1 MNTHSSLRQLAKIL
15 AAMALPL
22 LASAASVAQ
31 TPAPPAPPAPIP
43 APSLPPNVEVDLI
56 TNPGSAMFGA
66 QWKTMEAKIV
76 EVAPIPEHLPG
87 YNTAYDI
94 APHAGDAA
102 FDDSKWPV
110 IQATDLPAR
119 RGGGHVSFIWFRSNL
134 TIPAKIGD
142 FDTTGAKA
150 VLTVAVDDY
159 AEIWVNGQMPRAV
172 GVPSPATIQGFNMPN
187 RVVLSNSVRPG
198 DKFQI
203 AVFGVNGPISVAPA
217 NTVWFREARIQFYK

>member
-1 MNTHSSLRQLAKIL
+1 MTRLRSQIGFSAV
-15 AAMALPL
+15 AAMILPL
-22 LASAASVAQ
+22 VLTGASVAQ
-31 TPAPPAPPAPIP
+31 TPAPAPAPPPVV
-43 APSLPPNVEVDLI
+43 APSLPPNVEVDLM
-56 TNPGSAMFGA
+56 TDPGSAMFGA
-66 QWKTMEAKIV
+66 QWKTMEAKVV

-87 YNTAYDI
+87 YNSAYDI
-94 APHAGDAA
+94 APHAGEDG

-110 IQATDLPAR
+110 IAAKDLSAR

-134 TIPAKIGD
+134 TIPARIGD

-159 AEIWVNGQMPRAV
+159 AEVWVNGQMPRAV
-172 GVPSPATIQGFNMPN
+172 GVPSPSTIQGFNMPN

-217 NTVWFREARIQFYK
+217 NTVWFREARLQFYK

>member
-1 MNTHSSLRQLAKIL
+1 MSTHSVLKEFGKIV

-22 LASAASVAQ
+22 LVSAASMAQ
-31 TPAPPAPPAPIP
+31 TPAPPPPPAPIP
-43 APSLPPNVEVDLI
+43 APTLAPNLEVDLM

-66 QWKTMEAKIV
+66 QWRTMEAKIV

-87 YNTAYDI
+87 YNSAYDI
-94 APHAGDAA
+94 APHAGEAG

-110 IQATDLPAR
+110 IQATELAAR

-150 VLTVAVDDY
+150 VLNVGVDDY
-159 AEIWVNGQMPRAV
+159 AEVWVNGQMPRAA
-172 GVPSPATIQGFNMPN
+172 GVPSPATIQGFNTPN

-203 AVFGVNGPISVAPA
+203 AIFGVNGPISVAPA
-217 NTVWFREARIQFYK
+217 NTVWFRQARIQFYK

>member
-1 MNTHSSLRQLAKIL
+1 M
-15 AAMALPL
+15 
-22 LASAASVAQ
+22 
-31 TPAPPAPPAPIP
+31 
-43 APSLPPNVEVDLI
+43 

-66 QWKTMEAKIV
+66 QWKTMEAKII
-76 EVAPIPEHLPG
+76 EVPPIPEHLPG
-87 YNTAYDI
+87 YNSAYDI
-94 APHAGDAA
+94 APHAGEAA
-102 FDDSKWPV
+102 
-110 IQATDLPAR
+110 IR
-119 RGGGHVSFIWFRSNL
+119 RFQMAGNPGHGFACTPRRRTRLLHLVPQQPDNPRENRR
-134 TIPAKIGD
+134 